1 MKLNGFDKYF
11 GTARLVSKGIISFHA
26 LKAGLRG
33 KSGPPR
39 HQNASRQS
47 GAVHIRRAAGA
58 LTEDERDIRAE
69 ILAGLIADSGG
80 EAQISN
86 GLVECDQ

>member
-1 MKLNGFDKYF
+1 MRQ
-11 GTARLVSKGIISFHA
+11 RLLTRQI
-26 LKAGLRG
+26 
-33 KSGPPR
+33 GPPR
-39 HQNASRQS
+39 HQNAFRHDLA
-47 GAVHIRRAAGA
+47 AVHNRRAAGA

>member
-1 MKLNGFDKYF
+1 MRQ
-11 GTARLVSKGIISFHA
+11 RLDYA
-26 LKAGLRG
+26 ANR
-33 KSGPPR
+33 P
-39 HQNASRQS
+39 SRQPKRFQTWS
-47 GAVHIRRAAGA
+47 GGGAQPPGAGA